1 MKSGVFMLK
10 ERVDRIIEIK
20 QKMMDSKE
28 REIEAEVKRL
38 DSAGL
43 LIAATEQEIDDN
55 YSKITSTSLSG
66 NDFSVITDYVE
77 YLEKKKY
84 TLLVE
89 KESLEEKIILLK
101 AELLDLL
108 KEIKILGTLK
118 EKIVASLK
126 KSFNRREQKLLDE
139 IALRTEEQRQ

>member
-1 MKSGVFMLK
+1 MLK
-10 ERVDRIIEIK
+10 ERIDRIIEIK
-20 QKMMDSKE
+20 EKMMDNKE
-28 REIEAEVKRL
+28 REIETEKSRL
-38 DSAGL
+38 DSMIRS
-43 LIAATEQEIDDN
+43 IADIELEIESN
-55 YSKITSTSLSG
+55 YDKITSTSLSG

-84 TLLVE
+84 TLIVE

-108 KEIKILGTLK
+108 KEVKILGTLK

>member
-77 YLEKKKY
+77 HLEKKKY

>member
-1 MKSGVFMLK
+1 MLK